1 MLEPFRKASWRQR
14 LSRAMLAADAWVG
27 ARLWESGEDARTR
40 WASFSAFM
48 ERFRVEGPARGLVAL
63 ACEGLTLG
71 FFGAMAMLALATPA
85 FRETSDDWLKKQ
97 ELAVTFLDR
106 YGVEVGRRGIRHDD
120 SIPLDDLPDH
130 LLKAVLA
137 TEDRRFYEHFGID
150 VIGTLRAVTVN
161 ARSHSGVVQG
171 GSSITQQLAKNLFL
185 SNERTLERKVKEA
198 FLALWLEFHLSKK
211 EILKLYLDRAY
222 MGGGA
227 FGVQAASEFY
237 FGKSARDLTL
247 AESAML
253 AGLFKAPTKY
263 APHVN
268 LPAARGRANV
278 VLDNIVAAGFMS
290 EGQVYAARRNPATAV
305 DRHQESNPDWY
316 LDWAF
321 SEIKELAASG
331 KLGDDR
337 VLTVRTAL
345 DSGLEQRA
353 QQAIEDNL
361 RQFGPQYHARQAATA
376 IIESSTG
383 AVRAI
388 VGGRDY
394 GASQF
399 NRATDALRQPGSSF
413 KPYVYLAAI
422 ASGKFKPNTIVV
434 DSPVCIGNW
443 CPKNYGGTYGGSVPL
458 AVALAKSYNTV
469 AVKLTTAVGDG
480 NPKIG
485 RARVVDT
492 ARRMG
497 VTAPLVDTVSLPIG
511 AAEVTVL
518 EHSAAYAVFGNGG
531 KRVEAH
537 AATEI
542 RNSRGETIWRRDRDG
557 KQPEAVF
564 APAVIADMNLMLTK
578 VVEEGTAR
586 RAILGPDIKVG
597 GKTGTTNGYKDAW
610 FCGFTGN
617 YTACVWYGNDDD
629 SPMNNM
635 TGGSLPAQTWRDFM
649 AYAHQGV
656 ELKPLPGAPL
666 DPARAPAVAAAQPA
680 PAAPGAPGKIVELG
694 PQRPA
699 SLSRR
704 SAEAL
709 GDIEQAMRSAAAGT
723 PAAKPAEPAPPP
735 KASAAQRRAGFEP
748 AAPARRQQ
756 GFGEVRP
763 GRVTRLDNG
772 AVAIAADGGGF
783 IRIDGGS
790 VRDLR

>member
-1 MLEPFRKASWRQR
+1 MERVRVFDEFRKAPWAKRVA
-14 LSRAMLAADAWVG
+14 RAMLAFDAWIN
-27 ARLWESGEDARTR
+27 ASLYESGQAARAR
-40 WASFSAFM
+40 YAAFSAFM
-48 ERFRVEGPARGLVAL
+48 DRFHVSGWAKRAVGLASAGATVAV
-63 ACEGLTLG
+63 
-71 FFGAMAMLALATPA
+71 FGAILTLALAIPA

-120 SIPLDDLPDH
+120 SLPLDDLPDH
-130 LLKAVLA
+130 LIKAVLA

-161 ARSHSGVVQG
+161 ARSSGVVQG

-185 SNERTLERKVKEA
+185 TNERTIERKIKEA

-247 AESAML
+247 AEAAML
-253 AGLFKAPTKY
+253 AGLFKAPTKF

-268 LPAARGRANV
+268 LPAARARANV
-278 VLDNIVAAGFMS
+278 VLDNMVQAGFMT
-290 EGQVYAARRNPATAV
+290 EGQIYAARRNPATAV
-305 DRHQESNPDWY
+305 DRKQEASPDWY
-316 LDWAF
+316 LDFAF
-321 SEIKELAASG
+321 QEIKQLADSG

-345 DSGLEQRA
+345 DTGIQNQA

-361 RQFGPQYHARQAATA
+361 RQYGPQYHAKQSATVVM
-376 IIESSTG
+376 ETGTG
-383 AVRAI
+383 ALRAVI
-388 VGGRDY
+388 GGRDY
-394 GASQF
+394 GLSQF

-413 KPYVYLAAI
+413 KPYVYLSALL
-422 ASGKFKPNTIVV
+422 SGKFKPSTVVV

-443 CPKNYGGTYGGSVPL
+443 CPKNYGGSYAGAVPL
-458 AVALAKSYNTV
+458 STALAKSLNTI

-497 VTAPLVDTVSLPIG
+497 VTAPLNDTVSLPIG
-511 AAEVTVL
+511 AAEVTLL

-531 KRVEAH
+531 KRVDAH

-542 RNSRGETIWRRDRDG
+542 RNSRGETIWRFERDG
-557 KQPEAVF
+557 RQPEQTF
-564 APAVIADMNLMLTK
+564 APAVIADMNSMLTK

-586 RAILGPDIKVG
+586 RAILGPQIKGG

-617 YTACVWYGNDDD
+617 YTGCVWYGNDDD

-635 TGGSLPAQTWRDFM
+635 TGGTLPAQTWRDIM

-656 ELKPLPGAPL
+656 ELTPLPGAP
-666 DPARAPAVAAAQPA
+666 VE
-680 PAAPGAPGKIVELG
+680 PGAPAIATLTPGGGRIVELN
-694 PQRPA
+694 PARPA
-699 SLSRR
+699 TLSKKSTDSLLAIDGMMREAAQGR
-704 SAEAL
+704 SVAPAPQEPARISPRKASSIREIEAPRAGRVARL
-709 GDIEQAMRSAAAGT
+709 GDGSYAVQA
-723 PAAKPAEPAPPP
+723 
-735 KASAAQRRAGFEP
+735 Q
-748 AAPARRQQ
+748 
-756 GFGEVRP
+756 
-763 GRVTRLDNG
+763 
-772 AVAIAADGGGF
+772 GGGVV
-783 IRIDGGS
+783 RISGGT
-790 VRDLR
+790 VVALP